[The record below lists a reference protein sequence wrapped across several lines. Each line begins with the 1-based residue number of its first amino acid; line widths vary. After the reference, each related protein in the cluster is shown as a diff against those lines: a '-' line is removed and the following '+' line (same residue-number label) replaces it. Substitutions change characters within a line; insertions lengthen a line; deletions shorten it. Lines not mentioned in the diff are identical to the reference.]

1 MLKSVVGKLVSH
13 DYSMGPDTI
22 KSFYYLL
29 QIAHLFLQMPSRMK
43 SWSPPSSSLA
53 NLPATNVQATF
64 ATLNGNVISTVEVWA
79 DLPHSPFEFDLAGGP
94 VGSNADC

>member
-29 QIAHLFLQMPSRMK
+29 QIAHLFLQMPSRI
-43 SWSPPSSSLA
+43 SVLSSGGS
-53 NLPATNVQATF
+53 
-64 ATLNGNVISTVEVWA
+64 A
-79 DLPHSPFEFDLAGGP
+79 D
-94 VGSNADC
+94 